1 MDYINILDKGDIN
14 LLKVEKSRQYYDR
27 YGSPYRKR
35 FILLQHLVQLTN
47 KYPNLNDA
55 IKNYIVLHPEELYKV
70 NEQGRTALHIA
81 ILKSS
86 AETSLKILNSL
97 TVAGSSKI
105 DFINIK
111 DNEGMTALVYACYLL
126 DKSDEQDMLKKI
138 QCLLECNPFL
148 DINAKDRYG
157 WTALQYA
164 IRNARYIDIETS
176 LKILRCLLEYGGNVL
191 RNVSRNVLCNIN
203 VNHRHSFNYNTEI
216 ITTNTVLGFAS
227 GKVIDSKIIRLLLD
241 YDSIPGYGKYDGR
254 VNVLYNDIKLLSV
267 KN

>member
-97 TVAGSSKI
+97 ILAGSSKI

-138 QCLLECNPFL
+138 QCLLKCNPFL

-176 LKILRCLLEYGGNVL
+176 LKILRCLLEYGGNV
-191 RNVSRNVLCNIN
+191 SRNVLRNIN
-203 VNHRHSFNYNTEI
+203 VNHRYSLNYNTEI
-216 ITTNTVLGFAS
+216 ITNNEVLSFVS
-227 GKVIDSKIIRLLLD
+227 RCVIDSKIIRLLLD
-241 YDSIPGYGKYDGR
+241 YDASPGYGKYDGR
-254 VNVLYNDIKLLSV
+254 VNVLYNDIKLLSI